1 MGLGELLAGRL
12 TPAARPVKTYE
23 LPVEVEVIRMDG
35 KVVKLFYRNIKYGEF
50 GIASGSSG
58 VG

>member
-35 KVVKLFYRNIKYGEF
+35 KVVKLEF
-50 GIASGSSG
+50 GCMPEAALASAKAD
-58 VG
+58 